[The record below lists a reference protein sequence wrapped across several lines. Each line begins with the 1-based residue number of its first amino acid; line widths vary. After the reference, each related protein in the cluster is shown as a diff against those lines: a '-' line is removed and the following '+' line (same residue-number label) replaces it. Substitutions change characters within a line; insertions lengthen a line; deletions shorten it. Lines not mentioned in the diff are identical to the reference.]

1 MVSRLRPVL
10 HPVAP
15 ALLLA
20 VLGATGAVLA
30 ARGVGAAVLLLAATA
45 GAGAGFANSG
55 ST

>member
-1 MVSRLRPVL
+1 MTRPVL
-10 HPVAP
+10 HPATA

-20 VLGATGAVLA
+20 VLGVTGAVLA
-30 ARGVGAAVLLLAATA
+30 AHDVGVALLLLTATA